1 MFCFALCATLGFS
14 RSNDLQPSPVP
25 GFFCHKHVDLSAGTI
40 VLLETNEK
48 FASDQV
54 TVGKVLQ
61 FKVRTNVLAED
72 EVVIKTGA
80 LAIGRVKAIEQNT
93 HNNPEE
99 IRFELQYVQAV
110 DGQMVPLN
118 GNELSVRG
126 QFSNEG
132 TTVQFATSITAQVMN
147 NQKIK
152 ID

>member
-1 MFCFALCATLGFS
+1 
-14 RSNDLQPSPVP
+14 
-25 GFFCHKHVDLSAGTI
+25 
-40 VLLETNEK
+40 
-48 FASDQV
+48 V